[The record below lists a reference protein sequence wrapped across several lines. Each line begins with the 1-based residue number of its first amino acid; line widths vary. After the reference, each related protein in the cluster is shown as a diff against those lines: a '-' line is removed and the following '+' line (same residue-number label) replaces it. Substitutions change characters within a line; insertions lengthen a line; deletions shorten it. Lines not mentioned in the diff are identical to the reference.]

1 MMKPMIDP
9 DAMQAAIGDPALAPL
24 FTRRFVEAAERFDRL
39 VDAAA
44 WRILGRLGA
53 LPDADAIGPGEEAAR
68 LSLSPHTLGVLRF
81 LYRKLADSGH
91 LIEVYRGYVANGP
104 SPGDFDLLA
113 SDFSARE
120 PDAATGAEILAL
132 LVEEAGAF
140 FRGEKSGEEILF
152 SPIRLPL
159 WFRYFSN
166 QNLLYSINN
175 AIGAEVLARAL
186 PATGAEVL
194 EVGGGAGSAAEMA
207 LRRSGAQLARY
218 RFTEVVPTFLRRG
231 ERAARAAASTGTAI
245 EAFRLDMTKPW
256 EPQGVAPASLDAIY
270 SVNCFHVAPN
280 LDTLLAEVLTA
291 LKPGGAV
298 VVSECL
304 KPGDPFR
311 PIYVD
316 FVFEFL
322 TSFTNVTTHPVRRPA
337 HGFLTPAAWRASFE
351 AAGFTGVEVHPDVER
366 LGTLFRNFFAGAV
379 VARRPV

>member
-1 MMKPMIDP
+1 MIDTV
-9 DAMQAAIGDPALAPL
+9 AMQGAIGDPALAAL
-24 FTRRFVEAAERFDRL
+24 FTPRFVEAAERYDRL

-44 WRILGRLGA
+44 WSILDRLGA
-53 LPDADAIGPGEEAAR
+53 LPGRDPIDPAAPIAA
-68 LSLSPHTLGVLRF
+68 LPVVPQAAGVFRF
-81 LYRKLADSGH
+81 LFRKLADSGC
-91 LIEVYRGYVANGP
+91 LTESGGTYAASGRA
-104 SPGDFDLLA
+104 PGDFSRLA
-113 SDFSARE
+113 ADFSAQE

-132 LVEEAGAF
+132 LVDEASSY

-175 AIGAEVLARAL
+175 GIGAEVLARAL
-186 PATGAEVL
+186 PASGAEVL
-194 EVGGGAGSAAEMA
+194 EVGGGAGSAAELA
-207 LRRSGAQLARY
+207 LRRAGAQVARY
-218 RFTEVVPTFLRRG
+218 RFTEIVPTFLRRG
-231 ERAARAAASTGTAI
+231 ERAARAAAGAGTVI
-245 EAFRLDMTKPW
+245 EAFKLDMTKPW
-256 EPQGVAPASLDAIY
+256 EAQGVPPGSLDAVY
-270 SVNCFHVAPN
+270 SVNCFHVAPD
-280 LDTLLAEVLTA
+280 LDALLGEALAA

-322 TSFTNVTTHPVRRPA
+322 ASFTNVLTHPLKRPA

-351 AAGFTGVEVHPDVER
+351 AAGFTGIEVHPDVER
-366 LGTLFRNFFAGAV
+366 IGKEYRNFFAGAV
-379 VARRPV
+379 VARKPA

>member
-1 MMKPMIDP
+1 MIDTA
-9 DAMQAAIGDPALAPL
+9 AMQAAIGDPALAAL
-24 FTRRFVEAAERFDRL
+24 FTPRFVEAAERYDRL

-44 WRILGRLGA
+44 WSILDRLGA
-53 LPDADAIGPGEEAAR
+53 LPGPDPIDPGVAIAA
-68 LSLSPHTLGVLRF
+68 LPVAPQAEGVFRF
-81 LYRKLADSGH
+81 LHGKLADSGR
-91 LIEVYRGYVANGP
+91 LTEAGGRYTPLGP
-104 SPGDFDLLA
+104 PPGDFALLA
-113 SDFSARE
+113 ADFSAKE

-132 LVEEAGAF
+132 LVDEAPAF

-166 QNLLYSINN
+166 QNLLYSVNN

-207 LRRSGAQLARY
+207 LRRAGAQVARY
-218 RFTEVVPTFLRRG
+218 RFTEIVPTFLRRG
-231 ERAARAAASTGTAI
+231 ERAARAAAPAGAAI
-245 EAFRLDMTKPW
+245 EAFKLDMTKPW
-256 EPQGVAPASLDAIY
+256 EAQGVPPASLDAVY
-270 SVNCFHVAPN
+270 SVNCFHVAPD
-280 LDTLLAEVLTA
+280 LDTLLAEVLAA

-322 TSFTNVTTHPVRRPA
+322 TSFTNVTTHPMKRPA

-351 AAGFTGVEVHPDVER
+351 AAGFIGVEVHPDVER
-366 LGTLFRNFFAGAV
+366 IGKEYRNYFAGAV
-379 VARRPV
+379 VARKPA